1 MNVIKREKALQEF
14 SLIDTDYYEK
24 ADKEFYL
31 FRKEMPALTDYAKKV
46 IVKYNNDRYICKP
59 RVIRYLRH
67 SKEYQIVLSVL
78 YII

>member
-1 MNVIKREKALQEF
+1 MSIIDSEKALQEF
-14 SLIDTDYYEK
+14 SLIYTDYYEK

-31 FRKEMPALTDYAKKV
+31 FRKEMSNITDYAKKV
-46 IVKYNNDRYICKP
+46 IVKFNGANYICNP

-78 YII
+78 GII

>member
-1 MNVIKREKALQEF
+1 MSIIEREKALQEF

-31 FRKEMPALTDYAKKV
+31 FRKEMPKITDYAKKV

-59 RVIRYLRH
+59 RVIRYLHH

-78 YII
+78 GII